1 MKIIYILIDKDG
13 IYNEYVM
20 TNFNL
25 YVGNL
30 CENIYSAINPSNSLK
45 VTQLFTISDSRKRY
59 YFDNNQSF

>member
-20 TNFNL
+20 TTFNL
-25 YVGNL
+25 YVGHL

-45 VTQLFTISDSRKRY
+45 VIQLFTSSDSRKRY

>member
-20 TNFNL
+20 TTFNL
-25 YVGNL
+25 YVGHL